1 MVPAVGILA
10 SVFVNV
16 AWLAWYLV
24 VLTWALIASQ
34 AVDFGVLWW
43 SCVVVL
49 VTGLINYWAARGAI
63 AMLQLKDYRAAIR
76 GAWFAFIPCNVG
88 CFVAL
93 PFAVYAD
100 WLLRDPRIHAAFA
113 NEKVRLIWRGRG

>member
-1 MVPAVGILA
+1 
-10 SVFVNV
+10 
-16 AWLAWYLV
+16 
-24 VLTWALIASQ
+24 
-34 AVDFGVLWW
+34 VDFGVLWW